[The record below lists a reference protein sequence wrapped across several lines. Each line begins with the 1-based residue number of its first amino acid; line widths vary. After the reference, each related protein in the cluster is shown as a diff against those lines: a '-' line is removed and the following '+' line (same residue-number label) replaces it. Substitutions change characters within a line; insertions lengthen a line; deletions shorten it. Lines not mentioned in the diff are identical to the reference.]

1 MSDVTLKNVSLKMN
15 DKTVILYDNTTYK
28 VSSMNKIRAN
38 GRDMYVFLNDDHVK
52 KIAGESYIDGD
63 IIALLEETQLV
74 TEAYSHWRSLAKGI
88 VLHSDYTVNKEAMTR
103 VNNLVFRCWDE

>member
-1 MSDVTLKNVSLKMN
+1 MN

-38 GRDMYVFLNDDHVK
+38 GRDMYVFFNDDHVK
-52 KIAGESYIDGD
+52 KIAGETYIDGD

-74 TEAYSHWRSLAKGI
+74 TEAYSHWSSLAKGI
-88 VLHSDYTVNKEAMTR
+88 VLHCDYTVNKEAMTR